1 MLLFPLL
8 RRAAIF
14 ALLAGS
20 ASSQGWT
27 DGVIT
32 VESGINPRSNINSPG
47 LPPNSTELALDSGIY
62 TGYSRNLQNADIIP
76 GWSYWAHATTFTPP
90 STAQGQLLEVRYVAV
105 NQWGASRD
113 FDVVIRDGVSGNVLA
128 TLTNQTAVLDTQNW
142 QVIDTTSMN
151 FIVGAND
158 FTVELRPASACSGS
172 NGFTLAYSAT
182 SNDGS
187 IVSSVC
193 TDAISDFASDPREL
207 FLRAVVA
214 NGGPPT
220 LSVSAL
226 MAGSPTTLSAVNLS
240 ANAQALIGYSFQG
253 AGPVQTP
260 FGLVDLSMPIGR
272 ITVNSDS
279 QGHASVVVQLPASL
293 AGATAWLQ
301 IIDLAS
307 GEIGAGL
314 EVHLQ

>member
-8 RRAAIF
+8 RRAVIF
-14 ALLAGS
+14 TLLAGS
-20 ASSQGWT
+20 AYSQGWT

-32 VESGINPRSNINSPG
+32 VESGINPRSNINSPA
-47 LPPNSTELALDSGIY
+47 LPPNSTELALDSGTY

-76 GWSYWAHATTFTPP
+76 GWSYWALATTFTPP
-90 STAQGQLLEVRYVAV
+90 TTAQGQLLEVRYVAV

-113 FDVVIRDGVSGNVLA
+113 FDVVIRDGTSGNVLA
-128 TLTNQTAVLDTQNW
+128 TLPNQAAILDTQNW
-142 QVIDTTSMN
+142 QVIDTSSLNLT
-151 FIVGAND
+151 VGAGD

-172 NGFTLAYSAT
+172 NGFTLAYSST
-182 SNDGS
+182 SNEDS
-187 IVSSVC
+187 MVSSAC
-193 TDAISDFASDPREL
+193 TDAIADFVSDPREL

-226 MAGSPTTLSAVNLS
+226 MAGSPATLSAVNLS
-240 ANAQALIGYSFQG
+240 ANSQALIGYSFQG
-253 AGPVQTP
+253 AGPAQTP
-260 FGLVDLSMPIGR
+260 FGFVALSMPIGR
-272 ITVNSDS
+272 ITVNSDG
-279 QGHASVVVQLPASL
+279 QGQASVVVQLPASL

-301 IIDLAS
+301 VIDLAS
-307 GEIGAGL
+307 GEIGPGL